1 VFDPNAT
8 DSLLRL
14 ERMIRRVRDVQA
26 EALDRELAAFE
37 INATQ
42 FMILATLVSGDA
54 NSASTLCRRV
64 AYDPG
69 AMTRMVDRLVRK
81 GLIRRMACPDDR
93 RMLYLEV
100 TDEGKALYPDLQA
113 RAETVQRRFRRGFT
127 ESEVRQFEAL
137 LQRTLAN
144 APD

>member
-1 VFDPNAT
+1 MFDPNAS
-8 DSLLRL
+8 DMLLRL

-26 EALDRELAAFE
+26 EALDRELAPFE

-54 NSASTLCRRV
+54 KSASALCKRV

-93 RMLYLEV
+93 RMLYLQL
-100 TDEGKALYPDLQA
+100 TDEGKALYPELHD
-113 RAETVQRRFRRGFT
+113 RAHTVQSRFRRGFT
-127 ESEVRQFEAL
+127 DNEVQQFEAL
-137 LQRTLAN
+137 LQRTLGN
-144 APD
+144 A

>member
-1 VFDPNAT
+1 MFDPNACDT
-8 DSLLRL
+8 LLRL

-26 EALDRELAAFE
+26 EALDRELAPFE

-54 NSASTLCRRV
+54 KSASALCKRV

-81 GLIRRMACPDDR
+81 GLIRRNACPDDR
-93 RMLYLEV
+93 RMLYLQL
-100 TDEGKALYPDLQA
+100 TDEGKALYPELHA
-113 RAETVQRRFRRGFT
+113 RAQTVQNRFRRGFADT
-127 ESEVRQFEAL
+127 EVEQFEAL

-144 APD
+144 A